1 MAVYKQNYKRYEG
14 SLSTRFW
21 RFTILPRYAFQTVF
35 ESRLMTS
42 YFTLCFLPHLIALV
56 LIYLKYNLGAL
67 SSLQIQP
74 LQLLE
79 IDGNFFLNLFAVQT
93 YLSFLLVT
101 FVGPG
106 LIAPDLAN
114 NALPLYLSRPFS
126 RREYIA
132 GKLSVLMILTSLV
145 TWIPGLLLVA
155 VQTNEA
161 GLSWVWDNVRLPIGI
176 VAGSLAWTLTIS
188 LIALALSAWV
198 KMRPAAIFSLFGVF
212 FITGA
217 FGRIANNI
225 LDLDPALGNVIDL
238 NATMRTLWSYLF
250 IGQTSYGLTIVR
262 GRLADSHVPAWISPL
277 ALLAFCALSL
287 CLLVKKI
294 RACEVVR

>member
-1 MAVYKQNYKRYEG
+1 
-14 SLSTRFW
+14 
-21 RFTILPRYAFQTVF
+21 
-35 ESRLMTS
+35 MTS
-42 YFTLCFLPHLIALV
+42 FFTLCFLPHVIALV
-56 LIYLKYNLGAL
+56 VIYLKYNLGAL
-67 SSLQIQP
+67 SSPQIQL
-74 LQLLE
+74 LQFLK

-132 GKLSVLMILTSLV
+132 GKLTVLMILTSLV

-161 GLSWVWDNVRLPIGI
+161 GLSWVWDNVRVPIGI
-176 VAGSLAWTLTIS
+176 VAGSITWTLTIS

-225 LDLDPALGNVIDL
+225 MGLDPALGNVIDL

-250 IGQTSYGLTIVR
+250 VGETSYGMTIVR
-262 GRLADSHVPAWISPL
+262 GRLMDSHVPAWISPL
-277 ALLAFCALSL
+277 ALLAFCVLSL
-287 CLLVKKI
+287 FLLVKKI

>member
-1 MAVYKQNYKRYEG
+1 MAVYKQNYKRYQG
-14 SLSTRFW
+14 SLTARFW

-35 ESRLMTS
+35 DSKLMTS
-42 YFTLCFLPHLIALV
+42 FFSFCFLPHLIALI
-56 LIYLKYNLGAL
+56 LIYLKYNAGAL
-67 SSLQIQP
+67 SNLQVQP

-79 IDGNFFLNLFAVQT
+79 IDGNFFLYLFAAET
-93 YLSFLLVT
+93 YMSFLLVT

-132 GKLSVLMILTSLV
+132 GKLTVLMVLTSLV
-145 TWIPGLLLVA
+145 TWIPGLFLVA

-161 GLSWVWDNVRLPIGI
+161 GLGWLWNNIRLPLGI
-176 VAGSLAWTLTIS
+176 VAGSIAWSLTIS
-188 LIALALSAWV
+188 LVALALSAWV
-198 KMRPAAIFSLFGVF
+198 KMRPAAIFSLLGVF

-217 FGRIANNI
+217 FGRMANNI

-250 IGQTSYGLTIVR
+250 LGQTSYGMTIIR
-262 GRLADSHVPAWISPL
+262 GRLADSHVPAWVSPA
-277 ALLAFCALSL
+277 ALLAFCGLSL
-287 CLLVKKI
+287 FLLVKKI

>member
-14 SLSTRFW
+14 SLTARFW

-42 YFTLCFLPHLIALV
+42 FFTLCFLPHLIALV

-67 SSLQIQP
+67 NSLQIQA
-74 LQLLE
+74 LQLLQ
-79 IDGNFFLNLFAVQT
+79 IDGNFFLGLFSVQT

-161 GLSWVWDNVRLPIGI
+161 GLSWAWDNVRVPIGI
-176 VAGSLAWTLTIS
+176 VAGSIAWTLTIS

-212 FITGA
+212 FIAGA

-225 LDLDPALGNVIDL
+225 MGLDPALGNVIDL

-250 IGQTSYGLTIVR
+250 VGETSYGLTIVR
-262 GRLADSHVPAWISPL
+262 GRLTDSHLPAWISPL
-277 ALLAFCALSL
+277 ALLAFCVLSL
-287 CLLVKKI
+287 FLLVKKV